1 MTYINQYTHINVA
14 DCLLQEF
21 EQKIVALD
29 ERNGFLPFHGSV
41 EAAMGAGLH
50 FLFVGFSDVVV
61 AVSTGHDPARTPTVP
76 ASVNPVEPGFQRCRA
91 HSQHVREP
99 AMRFISAAGEL
110 PAVLPAGNGTG
121 PGLRAE

>member
-1 MTYINQYTHINVA
+1 MKVA

-21 EQKIVALD
+21 EQKIVAPD
-29 ERNGFLPFHGSV
+29 ERNGFLPFYGSV
-41 EAAMGAGLH
+41 EAALGAGLY
-50 FLFVGFSDVVV
+50 FLFVGFFDVAV
-61 AVSTGHDPARTPTVP
+61 AVSTGHDPARAPAVS

-91 HSQHVREP
+91 HSEHVREP
-99 AMRFISAAGEL
+99 AMRFISAAGKL